1 MHFSPNKRQVSDPE
15 SNHLT
20 IDGIPLKQV
29 SETKFLGVT
38 IDDGYPISNNW
49 LKNCTVFVAAFIASK
64 AVFLNVFISKF
75 TTLSLN
81 LTSVTVL
88 LYGEVYH

>member
-15 SNHLT
+15 SKSLT

-38 IDDGYPISNNW
+38 IDEKLTW
-49 LKNCTVFVAAFIASK
+49 LPHIEQLVKK
-64 AVFLNVFISKF
+64 
-75 TTLSLN
+75 TTQYLWPHLPHQKLPS
-81 LTSVTVL
+81 
-88 LYGEVYH
+88 